1 MDENDWN
8 KLMADWA
15 SELNQ
20 LEMKLEERNQKSK
33 VLYNRLNLI
42 MAFCNQLPELFR
54 LATPEIKR
62 EIVQTCVRTL
72 TYNGETLQIE
82 LFPVFYKM
90 KYWKNVK
97 NGALNGLI
105 SEPDNN
111 IFNIFDTAECQA
123 IFRRIEKLLAA

>member
-1 MDENDWN
+1 
-8 KLMADWA
+8 MADWS

-20 LEMKLEERNQKSK
+20 LEMKLEKRNQKSK
-33 VLYNRLNLI
+33 VLYNRLSLI
-42 MAFCNQLPELFR
+42 MAICNQLPELFK

-62 EIVQTCVRTL
+62 EIVQTCVQTL

-97 NGALNGLI
+97 NGAGDGIRTHAYRNHNPR
-105 SEPDNN
+105 S
-111 IFNIFDTAECQA
+111 
-123 IFRRIEKLLAA
+123 

>member
-1 MDENDWN
+1 
-8 KLMADWA
+8 
-15 SELNQ
+15 
-20 LEMKLEERNQKSK
+20 MKLEERNPKSK

-97 NGALNGLI
+97 NGALNGLV

>member
-1 MDENDWN
+1 MTEKDWN
-8 KLMADWA
+8 KLMSDWA

-33 VLYNRLNLI
+33 VLYNRLSLI

-54 LATPEIKR
+54 LATPEVKR
-62 EIVQTCVRTL
+62 EIVQTCVRTIA
-72 TYNGETLQIE
+72 YNAETLQIE

-97 NGALNGLI
+97 NWVGDD
-105 SEPDNN
+105 S
-111 IFNIFDTAECQA
+111 AE
-123 IFRRIEKLLAA
+123 RND

>member
-1 MDENDWN
+1 
-8 KLMADWA
+8 MADWA

-54 LATPEIKR
+54 FATPEIKR
-62 EIVQTCVRTL
+62 EIVQTCVRPL
-72 TYNGETLQIE
+72 TYNGETLQIKS
-82 LFPVFYKM
+82 FPVFYKM

-97 NGALNGLI
+97 NGADSGIRTHAYRNHNPR
-105 SEPDNN
+105 S
-111 IFNIFDTAECQA
+111 
-123 IFRRIEKLLAA
+123 

>member
-8 KLMADWA
+8 KLMADWT

-20 LEMKLEERNQKSK
+20 LKMKLEECNQKSK
-33 VLYNRLNLI
+33 VLYNCLNLI

-62 EIVQTCVRTL
+62 EIVQTCIRTL
-72 TYNGETLQIE
+72 CKKTH
-82 LFPVFYKM
+82 
-90 KYWKNVK
+90 
-97 NGALNGLI
+97 GLI

-123 IFRRIEKLLAA
+123 IFR

>member
-1 MDENDWN
+1 
-8 KLMADWA
+8 
-15 SELNQ
+15 
-20 LEMKLEERNQKSK
+20 MKLEERNQKSK

-97 NGALNGLI
+97 NGASYGADFEPNCIQLAHYLLHSEYELNTI
-105 SEPDNN
+105 
-111 IFNIFDTAECQA
+111 
-123 IFRRIEKLLAA
+123 RILACG